1 MEKAKVHQ
9 GLWCC
14 HCCWWW
20 VPLESSCKLLRVL
33 LSAGVGPTWQR
44 LISYTKFGSES
55 WKKDVDMF
63 ASSAISWLLCLSS
76 SDMLLTATTNVS
88 SSAINR
94 LLLLYYLQWLFDI
107 PGSKIPT
114 IKLCCD
120 PLYSPHKLQDVQC
133 YITLWQVTI
142 FHMVVSGT
150 FP

>member
-94 LLLLYYLQWLFDI
+94 LLLLYYLQWLTFQEARYPPWNCVVI
-107 PGSKIPT
+107 HCTLPT
-114 IKLCCD
+114 NCVVIHCTLPTNFKMCNVTSLCG
-120 PLYSPHKLQDVQC
+120 K
-133 YITLWQVTI
+133 
-142 FHMVVSGT
+142 
-150 FP
+150 